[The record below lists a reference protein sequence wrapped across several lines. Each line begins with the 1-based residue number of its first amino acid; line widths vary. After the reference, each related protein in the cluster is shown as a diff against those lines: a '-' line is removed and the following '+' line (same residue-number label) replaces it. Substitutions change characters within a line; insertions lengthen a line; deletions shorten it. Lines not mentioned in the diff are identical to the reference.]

1 MSGIA
6 CAVCD
11 ARDLSG
17 ALGCP
22 VAVAQLVMDW
32 RSRCG
37 RWKDEA
43 MAARELLDRVGWG
56 YASRLGECAAY
67 RDARNANREE

>member
-1 MSGIA
+1 MSEEDYAIRG
-6 CAVCD
+6 

-22 VAVAQLVMDW
+22 AAVAQLVMDW
-32 RSRCG
+32 HSRRD
-37 RWKDEA
+37 RWKAEA

-67 RDARNANREE
+67 RDARNANGEE